1 MSTTRHQRAA
11 LFAALLGSYNVDA
24 ELLKGLYS
32 LSASKRLRVCH
43 NHFIEAAQF
52 MGAQMMLAGY
62 NFHHFEGVAFGKA
75 VKVVAPGDIP
85 ASLLDQ
91 LNRFVGDFDGEL
103 RLTAEQK
110 DAITKYYTA
119 SRWELTTR
127 KEDRRRSDGL
137 KQEVDRE
144 MVQMDCEEHSITS
157 KENERG
163 PTAPAF
169 DVEMEVFSNFSPR
182 DTAGSVDDVLDDGVD
197 LREKEPS
204 PLNSFFGLVQG
215 IMLMQLFI
223 LCQHCGAKLSPQRV
237 QLAAMGKAPIVRYDC
252 THCSIG
258 KSGVR
263 KWEGQQRAVQHTH
276 DRSFLGNVIA
286 ATSAVTTGTRFII
299 RFNLELNEIILER
312 KHQELERWAKQL
324 HLAFV
329 SDSFSWKWFLWCKP
343 AIEKVYQQHQQK
355 VLDVVRRKYGGTEGL
370 HIAADG
376 AFDSRGYSGLIERS
390 TRVETL
396 VAMAVKG
403 WVEYFLH
410 NNQSEQEAKNKG
422 CIPLSVWYQKL
433 KTHMWTVI
441 EVGEGERIRQ
451 IFNTCLKHVQDVHAW
466 PKVIIAYKNCTG
478 YFTASSPGPN
488 NREVHQMRPPSPRRS

>member
-11 LFAALLGSYNVDA
+11 LFAALLSSYNVDA

-127 KEDRRRSDGL
+127 KENRRRSDGL

-144 MVQMDCEEHSITS
+144 MDCEEHSITS

-169 DVEMEVFSNFSPR
+169 DVEMEV
-182 DTAGSVDDVLDDGVD
+182 
-197 LREKEPS
+197 E
-204 PLNSFFGLVQG
+204 Q
-215 IMLMQLFI
+215 
-223 LCQHCGAKLSPQRV
+223 
-237 QLAAMGKAPIVRYDC
+237 
-252 THCSIG
+252 
-258 KSGVR
+258 
-263 KWEGQQRAVQHTH
+263 
-276 DRSFLGNVIA
+276 
-286 ATSAVTTGTRFII
+286 
-299 RFNLELNEIILER
+299 ER
-312 KHQELERWAKQL
+312 HLLL
-324 HLAFV
+324 HL
-329 SDSFSWKWFLWCKP
+329 L
-343 AIEKVYQQHQQK
+343 
-355 VLDVVRRKYGGTEGL
+355 
-370 HIAADG
+370 
-376 AFDSRGYSGLIERS
+376 
-390 TRVETL
+390 
-396 VAMAVKG
+396 
-403 WVEYFLH
+403 YFLIFR
-410 NNQSEQEAKNKG
+410 QETRLAPSTTCWIMAWTSGRRN
-422 CIPLSVWYQKL
+422 PL
-433 KTHMWTVI
+433 
-441 EVGEGERIRQ
+441 
-451 IFNTCLKHVQDVHAW
+451 
-466 PKVIIAYKNCTG
+466 P
-478 YFTASSPGPN
+478 
-488 NREVHQMRPPSPRRS
+488 